1 MKILITGCC
10 GFIGFNLSKKLLQ
23 NKRNKIFG
31 IDNMNNYY
39 SVKLKKERLKQLS
52 KEKNFFFKKIDLK
65 NFTNLH
71 QIFQQFK
78 PDYIYHFAAQ
88 AGVQYSIKYPRK
100 YVDYNINGFF
110 NILELA
116 KEFNIK
122 KVLFAS
128 SSSVYGDQKAR
139 ILSEKLK
146 LNPKNFYGLT
156 KKNNEEMAEI
166 YSNLYN
172 IDLVGLRFFSVFGEW
187 GRPDMLIFKF
197 LLSAKNKKTF
207 YINNFGRHVRDFTYI
222 NDVINVLDKLR
233 FKKLVNKFNV
243 FNICSNKP
251 IKLLEIINYLNSK
264 IIIKPDIIKRDFQIG
279 DIYKTH
285 GDNKKIKK
293 VIKIRFSDFYKSLD
307 KTIKWHKEYL
317 KLE

>member
-23 NKRNKIFG
+23 NKRNKILG

-52 KEKNFFFKKIDLK
+52 KEKNFLFRKVDLK

-71 QIFQQFK
+71 RIFQQFK

-88 AGVQYSIKYPRK
+88 AGVQYSIKHPRK
-100 YVDYNINGFF
+100 YVDYNINAFF

-116 KEFNIK
+116 KEFKIK

-222 NDVINVLDKLR
+222 SDVTNILDKLR

-251 IKLLEIINYLNSK
+251 IKLLEIINYLNSR
-264 IIIKPDIIKRDFQIG
+264 IIIKPNIIKRNFQIG

-293 VIKIRFSDFYKSLD
+293 VVKIRFSDFYKSLD

-317 KLE
+317 KLD

>member
-23 NKRNKIFG
+23 NKRNKILG

-52 KEKNFFFKKIDLK
+52 KEKNFLFRKVDLK

-71 QIFQQFK
+71 RIFQQFK

-88 AGVQYSIKYPRK
+88 AGVQYSIKHPRK
-100 YVDYNINGFF
+100 YVDYNINAFF

-116 KEFNIK
+116 KEFKIK

-172 IDLVGLRFFSVFGEW
+172 MDLVGLRFFSVFGEW

-222 NDVINVLDKLR
+222 SDVTNILDKLR

-251 IKLLEIINYLNSK
+251 IKLLEIINYLNSR
-264 IIIKPDIIKRDFQIG
+264 IIIKPNIIKRNFQIG

-293 VIKIRFSDFYKSLD
+293 VVKIRFSDFYKSLD

-317 KLE
+317 KLD